1 MYILHQQESTLV
13 KVTSTQGTWK
23 CVWPRR
29 LMTTD
34 FSWLPEETR
43 RARHRMET
51 FWGQRVWGLGSGVL
65 SRGAFRSVYAKIT
78 HWGKVAGTG
87 QESGQQSSSPACKA
101 IILGEN
107 SRVAAEV
114 SGKNTGTLKPHPAE
128 QTRATQGLV
137 PSPLTQPG
145 RGDSG
150 DSGIPRNEEHWF
162 GNTMGG
168 EHWGGWVFLS
178 LSLCWRGLVRGL
190 PSPKLPDDF
199 QKSFWTF
206 YC

>member
-1 MYILHQQESTLV
+1 M
-13 KVTSTQGTWK
+13 
-23 CVWPRR
+23 
-29 LMTTD
+29 D

-51 FWGQRVWGLGSGVL
+51 FGGQGVWGLGSGVL

-78 HWGKVAGTG
+78 HWGKVVGTG

-107 SRVAAEV
+107 SRMAAEV

-137 PSPLTQPG
+137 PRPLTQPG

-150 DSGIPRNEEHWF
+150 TQGSQGTRNMGLGTQWVVSIGGAGLLVSVSVLEGLGEGTPQPQTPR
-162 GNTMGG
+162 
-168 EHWGGWVFLS
+168 
-178 LSLCWRGLVRGL
+178 
-190 PSPKLPDDF
+190 
-199 QKSFWTF
+199 
-206 YC
+206 